1 VTITRLVLLVM
12 LVTVFVI
19 AGRTWWALR
28 SAGRKRPPR

>member
-1 VTITRLVLLVM
+1 MTTAETLM
-12 LVTVFVI
+12 LVAVFVI